1 MVFAS
6 IHRNSSVL
14 ESVFSSFA
22 QYSITPKFIFILTCH
37 TFLCFT
43 LPDPLSPETFF
54 VFEMKSRFF
63 VVHPMTSFFSQL
75 TNFQDVRMLFEG
87 NPGLLPNL
95 DKKSDHDTGGQ
106 WAMAAFTNRGRCLL
120 QFCSIWIIC
129 IICQRKLWIG
139 HTSPLT
145 MSLASLLA
153 LNLVP
158 HGPPFCLTCCGP
170 PFRMQNTLRE
180 SLPPP
185 LPFAST
191 CTPEVGPWVCLAES
205 GPSKRHGRGEV

>member
-1 MVFAS
+1 MPHVSLLYPPRS
-6 IHRNSSVL
+6 IVPR
-14 ESVFSSFA
+14 
-22 QYSITPKFIFILTCH
+22 
-37 TFLCFT
+37 
-43 LPDPLSPETFF
+43 DFF

-180 SLPPP
+180 SLPPLCRLPQLAP
-185 LPFAST
+185 LKSAPGS
-191 CTPEVGPWVCLAES
+191 VWLNLARANDMGE
-205 GPSKRHGRGEV
+205 GRYSWRVYQGFDWFKFKTGNCF